1 MQELIAILTAMASK
15 KGEIGDPLELFLDM
29 AERIVKSVS
38 IEFGAK
44 NDEVA
49 ILVLTSDQKHLRFA
63 APRKFAD
70 LGTIPVSKR
79 DSIAV
84 NVLARKSGEAMNNV
98 PMVKH
103 VSFFESVRI
112 KDRPAVPIQK
122 MITVPIL
129 LQGEVVG
136 VAQVSRKGDSPAEAG
151 PDFTQA
157 DVTKAQNLFSKIS
170 PYLVEARPE
179 RF

>member
-1 MQELIAILTAMASK
+1 MQELIDILTAMASK
-15 KGEIGDPLELFLDM
+15 KGEIGNPLELFLDM

-49 ILVLTSDQKHLRFA
+49 ILVLTSDQMHLRFA

-70 LGTIPVSKR
+70 LGTIPISKR

-84 NVLARKSGEAMNNV
+84 NVLARKAGEAMNNV
-98 PMVKH
+98 PMVRH
-103 VSFFESVRI
+103 VSFFESVKIR
-112 KDRPAVPIQK
+112 DRPAVPIQK

-129 LQGEVVG
+129 LRGEVVG
-136 VAQVSRKGDSPAEAG
+136 VAQVSRKGDSAAEAG
-151 PDFTQA
+151 PDFTQS
-157 DVTKAQNLFSKIS
+157 DVDKAQDLFSRIS
-170 PYLVEARPE
+170 PYLLEARPE

>member
-1 MQELIAILTAMASK
+1 
-15 KGEIGDPLELFLDM
+15 
-29 AERIVKSVS
+29 
-38 IEFGAK
+38 
-44 NDEVA
+44 
-49 ILVLTSDQKHLRFA
+49 
-63 APRKFAD
+63 
-70 LGTIPVSKR
+70 
-79 DSIAV
+79 
-84 NVLARKSGEAMNNV
+84 MNNV

-103 VSFFESVRI
+103 VSFFESVKI

-129 LQGEVVG
+129 LRGEVVG

-157 DVTKAQNLFSKIS
+157 DVAKAQNLFSKIS

>member
-1 MQELIAILTAMASK
+1 MQELIDILTAMASK
-15 KGEIGDPLELFLDM
+15 KREIGNPLELFLDM

-70 LGTIPVSKR
+70 LGTIPISKR

-84 NVLARKSGEAMNNV
+84 NVLARKAGEAMNNV
-98 PMVKH
+98 PTVRH
-103 VSFFESVRI
+103 VSFFESVKIR
-112 KDRPAVPIQK
+112 DRPAVPIQK

-129 LQGEVVG
+129 LRGEVVG
-136 VAQVSRKGDSPAEAG
+136 VAQVSRKGDSAAEAG
-151 PDFTQA
+151 PDFTQS
-157 DVTKAQNLFSKIS
+157 DVDKAQDLFSRIS
-170 PYLVEARPE
+170 PYLLEARPE